1 MKIPARILLSLVAA
15 IGLIAALRGLLR
27 LLGTSS
33 ITDDHIRSITRV
45 EHGTSLLV
53 GGAIAYFAWRAASRL
68 TRGREPG
75 GDAA

>member
-1 MKIPARILLSLVAA
+1 MKTPARVLLSLIAA

-45 EHGTSLLV
+45 EHSTTMLV
-53 GGAIAYFAWRAASRL
+53 GGAVAYFAWRTASRL
-68 TRGREPG
+68 QYDR
-75 GDAA
+75 